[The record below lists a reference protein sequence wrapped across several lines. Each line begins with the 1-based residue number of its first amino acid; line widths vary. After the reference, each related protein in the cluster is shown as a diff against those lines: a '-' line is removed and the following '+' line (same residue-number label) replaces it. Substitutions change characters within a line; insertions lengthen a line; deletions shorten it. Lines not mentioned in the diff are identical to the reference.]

1 MEKHAWYLPVLTISE
16 ADVVGCY
23 HVPQERE
30 LERPCVGAPCAPAA
44 LSSQGHGSQT
54 WEQLVHH
61 LSGAAGEWS
70 AWVALGLLCPRVH
83 QGEKG
88 GVMDDVVT
96 GPERPGK
103 FSNLFL

>member
-1 MEKHAWYLPVLTISE
+1 MFPKRESPQ
-16 ADVVGCY
+16 D
-23 HVPQERE
+23 HV
-30 LERPCVGAPCAPAA
+30 VGAPCAPAA

-61 LSGAAGEWS
+61 LSGAAGEWN
-70 AWVALGLLCPRVH
+70 AWVALGLLCPHVH

-88 GVMDDVVT
+88 CVMDDVVT

-103 FSNLFL
+103 FSNVFL